1 MTFLRRW
8 DRPWRRLGMASVALV
23 VAFHLSIAPA
33 LAQVRARN
41 AVLVVDANTGR
52 VLHERS
58 ADELRFPAS
67 LVKLMTLYMLF
78 EQIELGRMTYKTN
91 IRFSAHAVSQS
102 PSKLDV
108 DEGSEIEALDAI
120 KALVTKSANDV
131 AVAIAEHIGG
141 SEERFAQL
149 MTQRARQ
156 IGMKSTTFRN
166 ASGLPN
172 PGQVTTARDMITLAL
187 RLQDDY
193 ARHYHLFSTRTF
205 TFNGDTFRNH
215 NSLLFRYAGL
225 DGMKTGYIRA
235 SGFNLVA
242 SAKRGKR
249 HVVAVVFGGATAA
262 RRNEA
267 MQTYLNMGFVK
278 AADTRTRRATVALV
292 SREKGPAVA
301 TIAPAPRPAARPPAN
316 LESETSNIEIA
327 RVRPV
332 RVPGSA
338 PQPAQPDAIAALLNR
353 DAEPPVERPA
363 AAMAPAV
370 SAPAHATAGSFL
382 IQVGAFQSEGDAQ
395 RRLADIRARAGSA
408 LGECTAVTHEVR
420 QGDKTFYRAR
430 YAGFAAQAPA
440 AAACSALKRLS
451 IDCLVLKADQ

>member
-1 MTFLRRW
+1 MRLPKHW
-8 DRPWRRLGMASVALV
+8 DRPWRRLGMGSVAFI
-23 VAFHLSIAPA
+23 VALHLSIAPA
-33 LAQVRARN
+33 LAHVRGRSAI
-41 AVLVVDANTGR
+41 LVVDANTGR

-78 EQIELGRMTYKTN
+78 EQIELGRMTYKTR
-91 IRFSAHAVSQS
+91 IRFSAHAVAQS

-108 DEGSEIEALDAI
+108 DEGSEIEVLDAI

-131 AVAIAEHIGG
+131 AVAVAEHIAG

-149 MTQRARQ
+149 MTQKARQ

-166 ASGLPN
+166 ASGLPD
-172 PGQVTTARDMITLAL
+172 PGQVTTARDMIALGL

-205 TFNGDTFRNH
+205 TFNGDTYRNH
-215 NSLLFRYAGL
+215 NSLLFRYPGL

-242 SAKRGKR
+242 SAKRGKK

-262 RRNEA
+262 RRNAA

-278 AADTRTRRATVALV
+278 ASNAKTRPTTVALV
-292 SREKGPAVA
+292 SREREPAVA
-301 TIAPAPRPAARPPAN
+301 TTAPTPRPAVQPVAA
-316 LESETSNIEIA
+316 ESQTSNIEIA

-332 RVPGSA
+332 RVPGTA
-338 PQPAQPDAIAALLNR
+338 PPDAQSDAIATLLGR
-353 DAEPPVERPA
+353 DADQPAIERPT
-363 AAMAPAV
+363 AV
-370 SAPAHATAGSFL
+370 SAPLHSIEGAFL
-382 IQVGAFQSEGDAQ
+382 IQVGAFQSESDAQ
-395 RRLADIRARAGSA
+395 RRLADIRVRAGSA
-408 LGECTAVTHEVR
+408 LGDCTPVTHEVR
-420 QGDKTFYRAR
+420 QGDKTLYRAR

-440 AAACSALKRLS
+440 AAACSALKRLN
-451 IDCLVLKADQ
+451 IDCLVLKAGQ

>member
-242 SAKRGKR
+242 SARRGKK

-262 RRNEA
+262 RRNAA

-278 AADTRTRRATVALV
+278 AADAKTRRATVALV
-292 SREKGPAVA
+292 SRDKGPALA
-301 TIAPAPRPAARPPAN
+301 TTEAAPRPAARPPAA
-316 LESETSNIEIA
+316 LESQTSNIEIA

-338 PQPAQPDAIAALLNR
+338 PQTQPDAIAALLNQST
-353 DAEPPVERPA
+353 EPPVERPA
-363 AAMAPAV
+363 VRAAPAIT
-370 SAPAHATAGSFL
+370 APAHAAASAFL

>member
-1 MTFLRRW
+1 MGSVSLI
-8 DRPWRRLGMASVALV
+8 VAL
-23 VAFHLSIAPA
+23 HLSIAPA
-33 LAQVRARN
+33 VAQVRARS

-78 EQIELGRMTYKTN
+78 EQIELGRMTYKTR
-91 IRFSAHAVSQS
+91 IRFSAHAVAQS

-108 DEGSEIEALDAI
+108 DEGSEIEVLDAN
-120 KALVTKSANDV
+120 KALVTKSPNDV

-149 MTQRARQ
+149 MTQKARL
-156 IGMKSTTFRN
+156 IGMRSSTFRN
-166 ASGLPN
+166 ASGLPD
-172 PGQVTTARDMITLAL
+172 PGQVTTARDMIALGL

-205 TFNGDTFRNH
+205 TFNGDTYRNH
-215 NSLLFRYAGL
+215 NSLLFRYPGL

-242 SAKRGKR
+242 SAKRGKK

-262 RRNEA
+262 RRNAA

-278 AADTRTRRATVALV
+278 GSNTKSRRTTVALV
-292 SREKGPAVA
+292 SREKEPAIAATATSPRLTAPPVA
-301 TIAPAPRPAARPPAN
+301 A
-316 LESETSNIEIA
+316 EVQTSNIEMA

-332 RVPGSA
+332 RVPGTA
-338 PQPAQPDAIAALLNR
+338 ALDAQPDAIATLLGR
-353 DAEPPVERPA
+353 DAEPHPTEPPA
-363 AAMAPAV
+363 PAISAPAPAV
-370 SAPAHATAGSFL
+370 AGAFL
-382 IQVGAFQSEGDAQ
+382 IQVGAFQSESDAQ
-395 RRLADIRARAGSA
+395 RRLAEIRARAGSA
-408 LGECTAVTHEVR
+408 LGECTPVTHEVR
-420 QGDKTFYRAR
+420 QGEKTLYRAR
-430 YAGFAAQAPA
+430 YAGFAPQAPA

-451 IDCLVLKADQ
+451 IDCLVLKAGQ